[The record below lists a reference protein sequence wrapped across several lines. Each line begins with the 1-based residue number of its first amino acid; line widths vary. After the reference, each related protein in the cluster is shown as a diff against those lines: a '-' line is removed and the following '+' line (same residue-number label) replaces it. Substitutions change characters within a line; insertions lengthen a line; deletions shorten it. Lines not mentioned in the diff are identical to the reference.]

1 MARPMNAVELR
12 RRARFLAAEL
22 VTGSVEAGMDV
33 ASYTETS
40 SDEETEALSDAILA
54 VADMIRATL
63 PEGYTI
69 DMHPAD
75 RERIDRIGARP

>member
-1 MARPMNAVELR
+1 MAARRPMNAVERR

-22 VTGSVEAGMDV
+22 IISSVEAGMDV

-40 SDEETEALSDAILA
+40 SDDETQALSDAILA
-54 VADMIRATL
+54 VAYQVRRSL

-69 DMHPAD
+69 DMHPDD
-75 RERIDRIGARP
+75 RVRIGEDP